1 MPLALSYPNRFSAA
15 SLSGIGWT
23 TGLPL
28 SFLTTRQISQV
39 ARAVRTRGTFY
50 AAWPAAIEAGVIG
63 MAGHNL
69 TTAGTWRVRG
79 FGVDPR
85 PALHL
90 DFTLGLPA
98 GLTCTRASDARFFG
112 SNGLLQTAGSNVARI
127 QHDSTG
133 TPLGLLVEAAATNAL
148 LWARDMT
155 QGAWTKTNASAA
167 LTATGIDG
175 AANSASRITASAA
188 TARVSATHAVGAT
201 PFVFS
206 VYLRRVSGSGPVRLT
221 TNGFIATTVVTL
233 TTSWQRFE
241 LVSPTGDTVAG
252 IQLDTSGD
260 VIEADFAQVELGSVA
275 SSPILTAGSTATR
288 QGDQISVTPT
298 GLTLTGALVVH
309 GTLLRL
315 PASTRPLV
323 QISNGS
329 ADAAIRLTSAGVPTA
344 EYQAGTLQA
353 SITTAAITVGGFRLG
368 FSYGANDYRFS
379 SAGVAG
385 TPDTSGTANA
395 AAATTLTLG
404 DSTDRFGV
412 IISELRAYTSVRTA
426 ADLNAL
432 ATAEFEHVASYD
444 SGTVSAWPSE
454 WVSGTTAEERAGV
467 RGTAILSPG
476 SAPSAQW
483 WRIDLADSGNTA
495 GFVEAGRFFFG
506 SRWRPLRGALSGA
519 RLGYIDRSTS
529 VEADSGAEYFVERPL
544 PRTAEIDLALFDEAA
559 AMSEAL
565 EIQRQLGTTGEV
577 LFQWDDSDRR
587 HQPARSWLG
596 RLQEVLPLTCVG
608 PNHWLASYKV
618 KELL

>member
-28 SFLTTRQISQV
+28 SFLATRQISQV

-50 AAWPAAIEAGVIG
+50 AAWPASIEAGVIG

-85 PALHL
+85 PALHI
-90 DFTLGLPA
+90 DFTIGLPA

-188 TARVSATHAVGAT
+188 TARVSATHAVGGSR
-201 PFVFS
+201 VFS
-206 VYLRRVSGSGPVRLT
+206 VFMRRITGTGPVRLT
-221 TNGFIATTVVTL
+221 NDAFVSSSTVTL
-233 TTSWQRFE
+233 TSVWQRFE
-241 LVSPTGDTVAG
+241 LATSGAGTTVG

-260 VIEADFAQVELGSVA
+260 VIEVDFAQLETGASA
-275 SSPILTAGSTATR
+275 SSPILTTGTSATR
-288 QGDQISVTPT
+288 SGETITAPPG
-298 GLTLTGALVVH
+298 GLTMTGALVVH
-309 GTLLRL
+309 GALVRL
-315 PASTRPLV
+315 PTVSRSIVAITD
-323 QISNGS
+323 GTAG
-329 ADAAIRLTSAGVPTA
+329 ADIRVTSAGVPTA
-344 EYQAGTLQA
+344 EYGLPVTV
-353 SITTAAITVGGFRLG
+353 TTAAITVGPFRLG
-368 FSYGANDYRFS
+368 FSYATDNFRLS
-379 SAGVAG
+379 SNGTAG
-385 TPDTSGTANA
+385 TPDTSGTASTL
-395 AAATTLTLG
+395 AATGLFLG
-404 DSTDRFGV
+404 SATDGLSI
-412 IISELRAYTSVRTA
+412 IISELRGFNAVRAA

-432 ATAEFEHVASYD
+432 TTAEFEHVASYD
-444 SGTVSAWPSE
+444 SGTVNAWPSE

-476 SAPSAQW
+476 TAPSAQW
-483 WRIDLADSGNTA
+483 WRIDLADSGNPA

-506 SRWRPLRGALSGA
+506 SRWRPARGALSGA

-529 VEADSGAEYFVERPL
+529 VEADSGAEYFVERSL
-544 PRTAEIDLALFDEAA
+544 PRTAEIDLALFDEAT

-577 LFQWDDSDRR
+577 LFQWDDADRL